1 VTRGRD
7 GGGGVGVPF
16 PPCPPSD
23 PSTGLSLD
31 QRDREELRRGAAGG
45 GRRWREELIEAT
57 HGEISSCRG

>member
-1 VTRGRD
+1 M
-7 GGGGVGVPF
+7 GVPF